1 MLFDLKSTVL
11 LGLFA
16 TSLALPTPDAE
27 ADIKHLVARAKIPAS
42 VDCDG
47 VTFSVSRSSPIPLHT
62 APLTPTQ
69 GDLIRQTISNSRTQ
83 RPWGRKSYPDYF
95 GNKSG
100 GNKVFTNIPDTSNL
114 YGQPLTNPA
123 WVGTADPGRY
133 RVVVNEGYNFV
144 GVMQHLA
151 DVSNSFK
158 LCVSVP
164 EVNPPNV
171 NPPDI
176 NPPNLPGR
184 I

>member
-16 TSLALPTPDAE
+16 STFALPTPNAE
-27 ADIKHLVARAKIPAS
+27 AEVKHLVARAKIPAEA
-42 VDCDG
+42 DCDG
-47 VTFSVSRSSPIPLHT
+47 VKFS
-62 APLTPTQ
+62 

-83 RPWGRKSYPDYF
+83 RNWGGKSYPDYF
-95 GNKSG
+95 GNRAG

-114 YGQPLTNPA
+114 YSQPLTDPA
-123 WVGTADPGRY
+123 WVGTAGPGRY
-133 RVVVNEGYNFV
+133 RVVMNEGYGFV

-151 DVSNSFK
+151 DLSNSFK

-164 EVNPPNV
+164 VVNPPDV

-184 I
+184 V